1 MSSVMWGII
10 KGDHE
15 EVCEMELQRA
25 KEIASSP
32 VMAHVTHEGHQVYIQ
47 SVDEG
52 TKKARVYHLKN
63 PDRRYEVHVHD
74 LTEQHVVH

>member
-1 MSSVMWGII
+1 M
-10 KGDHE
+10 D
-15 EVCEMELQRA
+15 LQRA
-25 KEIASSP
+25 KEIAASP

-52 TKKARVYHLKN
+52 TQTATVYHLKN
-63 PDRRYEVHVHD
+63 PDHRYAVHVRD

>member
-1 MSSVMWGII
+1 MFPATWGNL

-15 EVCEMELQRA
+15 EVCEMDLKRA

-52 TKKARVYHLKN
+52 TQKAKVYHLKN
-63 PDRRYEVHVHD
+63 PDHRYEVHVHD
-74 LTEQHVVH
+74 LMEQHVVH